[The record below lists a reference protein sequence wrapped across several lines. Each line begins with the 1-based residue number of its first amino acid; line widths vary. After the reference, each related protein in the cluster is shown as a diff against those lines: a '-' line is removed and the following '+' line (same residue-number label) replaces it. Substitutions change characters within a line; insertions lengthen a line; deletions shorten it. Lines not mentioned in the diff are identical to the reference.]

1 MEMKKESNQY
11 IRTLPDEIQNKIFF
25 MFAEHPLASIFKK
38 HVTVTVKQERFI
50 EFVIKKH
57 FNEPK
62 TLYEPTIN
70 HTYYIRT
77 SSYGNTKQSAKYDKL
92 VDYYNRDYVR
102 FYRDYVRFYKYH
114 NGKRK
119 QLVEYEIHEKYW

>member
-1 MEMKKESNQY
+1 MEMNKENMQY

-50 EFVIKKH
+50 EFEIKKH
-57 FNEPK
+57 FNKPK

-77 SSYGNTKQSAKYDKL
+77 SSYGNTKQSEKYDKL
-92 VDYYNRDYVR
+92 VDYYN
-102 FYRDYVRFYKYH
+102 RDYVRFYKYH

-119 QLVEYEIHEKYW
+119 QLVEYEIREKYW

>member
-1 MEMKKESNQY
+1 METTNKNSNC
-11 IRTLPDEIQNKIFF
+11 IKMLPYEIQNKIFF
-25 MFAEHPLASIFKK
+25 MYAEHPLASIFKK

-50 EFVIKKH
+50 EFEIKKH
-57 FNEPK
+57 FNKPK
-62 TLYEPTIN
+62 TFYEPTIN

-92 VDYYNRDYVR
+92 VDYYS
-102 FYRDYVRFYKYH
+102 RDYVRFYKYH